1 MSAVSPNLPGPATF
15 CVALPAAAVR
25 GAGVSS

>member
-1 MSAVSPNLPGPATF
+1 MGAAPLTLPGPATL